1 MIKNLIF
8 IVLFLVS
15 GMLQAAEFTIKI
27 TDGKG
32 VIGLIAVSPL
42 SQGKGYGQILNDAC
56 CNELSQ
62 LNIKILEVA
71 TQMDNAGACR
81 FYEKC
86 GFSVQSVTN
95 IYHFW
100 LLDEF

>member
-1 MIKNLIF
+1 MATL
-8 IVLFLVS
+8 
-15 GMLQAAEFTIKI
+15 KI
-27 TDGKG
+27 TADKG

-42 SQGKGYGQILNDAC
+42 SQGKGYGHILNDAC
-56 CNELSQ
+56 CNELIMR
-62 LNIKILEVA
+62 NINTIEVA
-71 TQMDNAGACR
+71 TQKDNKSACR

-100 LLDEF
+100 L